1 MEMKRIGHGF
11 RRLALAALAMMACGP
26 LWANYTGVLIHRKD
40 IAPTTG
46 SVTGLTIVVDFPV
59 TNGQGKIVST
69 RLKQYSPTV
78 KKADIEKMMN
88 ADNYTANG
96 NSMSVKGFY
105 RTASNGK
112 FDYTNLVLD
121 FIMVD
126 HPYEYYLEDE
136 NLFLVEILQ
145 KLQNPSYLPML
156 RKLTRIKDE
165 DDDNDIPSVN
175 WNFAALTILMA
186 GEAEGVS
193 YGGDMYD
200 MTSTF
205 TYLLESHGYLDSIPE
220 FDMGDGVQCRFKYF
234 FKTYIGAKPHIGVV
248 VHETGHMLFGFPDLY
263 MGDGSGGGGV
273 AEFSVMGH
281 EDNFKPTNFD
291 AYLRYRAGWVE
302 PIEISKTEDMTLT
315 LPADG
320 KTVYKYTNPSDQT
333 GWQYYLIENRQPTGI
348 DVGLPGGGIV
358 IYRIDESYWTAP
370 CGTGGEWDEFWD
382 GTGTCYIVGA
392 QTSNNKSGLFS
403 TNVYPNSAGAFSKG
417 YQSFRRVFEVSIE
430 QADGDYALEKSCAA
444 NWYADATDFWHAG
457 NTAPRYE
464 GVFYADGLCCAKWVD
479 GTPAGIYLT
488 DFSPTGHVMTCR
500 SLAGVISATT
510 IEIGQA
516 VDELTSGE
524 SMGFSCRVVLS
535 DTTVTNVTDE
545 VEWSLADARDS
556 DIAGFG
562 YPNGVFYADYSKNG
576 KEFDRVVKVRAK
588 WTYEGQIKTAEA
600 SVTIHAKPRLA
611 NVWIDGPETVR
622 SGEEATFTC
631 HGSLS
636 NGGDFTFQ
644 KVKSW
649 RCFCDAL
656 SKTELKAFCLI
667 SSKGVLTCKFD
678 KNATETK
685 TYQVQVFA
693 EAEYEGKV
701 LEATNL
707 ISVVVV
713 PKSSVFQ
720 IKFASNGGKVSPSSI
735 LVEAGTSILAAAP
748 TPTRAKYRFT
758 GWSTEKTGGEMLTED
773 VLATENAT
781 YYAQWEERTVTVRLS
796 VEGDGSVSGVKDGA
810 VCSVGDKITLRAAPG
825 KRASFKY
832 WSATPI
838 DCWSPAGSVEAGLVY
853 LRDYRQTP
861 VTLTVPDADIVEI
874 TAYFIDKGQ
883 DSDIEFFGRMVGE
896 PVTSPWCLED
906 SPVNVF
912 HVRSASW
919 PTVKASGVPAGVQ
932 FVDNRKGSFG
942 TDYEYRLEV
951 IDFAR
956 LKAGASTIT
965 LTAVNRSGA
974 KATQLITVY
983 GPNLNTAVAQGA
995 LSLAT
1000 SAKTPY
1006 EIEAGVV
1013 LDWDRLGIAGQNGF
1027 SITKVS
1033 GLPAGLKWDA
1043 KAQKATGVPSKP
1055 GTYIVTFTAGRQVGK
1070 NKIESYS
1077 ATATFVVKP
1086 LPDGVVGT
1094 FNGYTLPVSME
1105 FGMDSRRAT
1114 VTVAA
1119 DGKVTAQVNGLG
1131 ASALKKTGLEK
1142 MGDLY
1147 WMSLETTMKASGGVT
1162 IKPAYL
1168 IMITP
1173 DAEPT
1178 QDAIAGIVSTA
1189 QMLNGV
1195 YIDPVFNDVWIRAR
1209 KSAFLKNK
1217 DKTYVNAD
1225 MGEIAQRL
1233 AACGQH
1239 HFTDIGP
1246 GVAATCDN
1254 VLYYAGPGKGG
1265 RNEVTFKVD
1274 DSGVMTIAGEIEPE
1288 GSAKSIKV
1296 SDSATAAIEVDD
1308 QGVQTAVWR
1317 FFPGRVVIEIRWT
1330 LLPNDTGSM
1339 DMFIDLLT
1347 PALSGRAWLK
1357 K

>member
-1 MEMKRIGHGF
+1 MEVKRIGHSF
-11 RRLALAALAMMACGP
+11 RRVALAALAMMACGP
-26 LWANYTGVLIHRKD
+26 LWATYDFKLYWRN
-40 IAPTTG
+40 IAPTIG
-46 SVTGLTIVVDFPV
+46 SVTGLTVVVDFPV
-59 TNGQGKIVST
+59 TNEQGKVVTT
-69 RLKQYSPTV
+69 RLRQTASGINKT
-78 KKADIEKMMN
+78 DIEKWMN
-88 ADNYTANG
+88 ADNYTFKG
-96 NSMSVKGFY
+96 NTMSVKTFF

-112 FDYTNLVLD
+112 FEFHNVVLDD
-121 FIMVD
+121 FIMAD
-126 HPYEYYLEDE
+126 HPYEYYNEDANRLYLE
-136 NLFLVEILQ
+136 LLR
-145 KLQNPSYLPML
+145 KLQAPSYLPTL
-156 RKLTRIKDE
+156 RKLTRLEFDYGAE
-165 DDDNDIPSVN
+165 GLDNSMITIGD
-175 WNFAALTILMA
+175 WDFAALTILMA
-186 GEAEGVS
+186 GEGGVGFGDDMWTMSSALRTHERDGDVEGLPV
-193 YGGDMYD
+193 
-200 MTSTF
+200 F
-205 TYLLESHGYLDSIPE
+205 NLDGE
-220 FDMGDGVQCRFKYF
+220 RCLFNHF
-234 FKTYIGAKPHIGVV
+234 FKANLGRVPHVADL
-248 VHETGHMLFGFPDLY
+248 VHEAGHMLFAFPDFY
-263 MGDGSGGGGV
+263 ASSESSSDGIGR
-273 AEFSVMGH
+273 FSVMCYQEFG
-281 EDNFKPTNFD
+281 NQRPTNFD
-291 AYLRYRAGWVE
+291 AYLRYKAGWVE

-320 KTVYKYTNPSDQT
+320 KTVYKYTNPQDPK
-333 GWQYYLIENRQPTGI
+333 QYYLIENRQNTGI
-348 DVGLPGGGIV
+348 DAPLPGSGIV
-358 IYRIDESYWTAP
+358 IYRIDETSAI
-370 CGTGGEWDEFWD
+370 EFED
-382 GTGTCYIVGA
+382 ADTYIVKGENA
-392 QTSNNKSGLFS
+392 SNGSAFFA
-403 TNVYPNSAGAFSKG
+403 TNIYPNAVAAFSRG
-417 YQSFRRVFEVSIE
+417 NQSFRRVNEISIE
-430 QADGDYALEKSCAA
+430 QADGFYRYEGGKNPYDPYNSGDK
-444 NWYADATDFWHAG
+444 FWHAG
-457 NTAPRYE
+457 NKSPWYE
-464 GVFYADGLCCAKWVD
+464 GVFHADGMCCAKWND
-479 GTPAGIYLT
+479 GTPAEIFLT
-488 DFSPTGHVMTCR
+488 DFSPTGYVMTCR
-500 SLAGVISATT
+500 SVVSKGVYLKSL
-510 IEIGQA
+510 EILQND
-516 VDELTSGE
+516 DEFEMSSGE
-524 SMGFSCRVVLS
+524 VIGLGCQATMTDGSIS
-535 DTTVTNVTDE
+535 NVTGE
-545 VEWSLADARDS
+545 VEWSLVDAKDS

-562 YPNGVFYADYSKNG
+562 YPAGLFYADYSKDG
-576 KEFDRVVKVRAK
+576 GEWDRVVKVRAK
-588 WTYEGQIKTAEA
+588 YTYAGHVTSAEA

-622 SGEEATFTC
+622 SGEEVTYTC
-631 HGSLS
+631 RGSLS

-644 KVKSW
+644 KVKAW
-649 RCFCDAL
+649 RCSCDTL
-656 SKTELKAFCLI
+656 SKTELKAFCAI
-667 SSKGVLTCKFD
+667 SSKGVLKCQFD
-678 KNATETK
+678 KKATETK
-685 TYQVQVFA
+685 TYQVQVSA

-720 IKFASNGGKVSPSSI
+720 IKFAPNGGKVSPSSI

-748 TPTRAKYRFT
+748 TPTRAKNRFT

-825 KRASFKY
+825 KRSSFKY

-838 DCWSPAGSVEAGLVY
+838 DCWSPVGSVEAGLAY

-942 TDYEYRLEV
+942 TDHEYRLEV

-1013 LDWDRLGIAGQNGF
+1013 LDWDGLGIAGQNGF

-1094 FNGYTLPVSME
+1094 FNGYTLPASME
-1105 FGMDSRRAT
+1105 FGVDSRRAT

-1142 MGDLY
+1142 LGDLY

-1162 IKPAYL
+1162 IKPAYM

-1178 QDAIAGIVSTA
+1178 QDAIAGVVSTA

-1296 SDSATAAIEVDD
+1296 SESATAAIEVDD
-1308 QGVQTAVWR
+1308 EGVQTAVWR